1 MPKKDYLELPSKGAW
16 WAMKEIKEREL
27 SHLEV
32 TTGEDTTILD
42 SPVALDLRLIP
53 KVFTAPF
60 QAVGLVT
67 SIFAKMLN
75 TRVTLG
81 VKENDD

>member
-16 WAMKEIKEREL
+16 RAMKEIKEREL
-27 SHLEV
+27 SHLKV
-32 TTGEDTTILD
+32 TTGIDTTILD

-67 SIFAKMLN
+67 SIFANMLN
-75 TRVTLG
+75 SKIALEM
-81 VKENDD
+81 KEKDD